1 MIEDT
6 AVCKGMMRMNHGNFW
21 IRWALRVH
29 GLNMLSVAVQMY
41 FDFKLLSMDDRETK
55 EMLSRVE
62 RKV

>member
-6 AVCKGMMRMNHGNFW
+6 AVYKEMMRMNHGNFW